1 MAHGLLSAL
10 PGLQRPRY
18 SKNRSNGLA
27 FTADACPA
35 QTEGVDDVTPPS
47 LKEPDILMFRW
58 LSRPW
63 P

>member
-1 MAHGLLSAL
+1 MGFCRHCRVFNG
-10 PGLQRPRY
+10 PVTVKIG
-18 SKNRSNGLA
+18 SNGLA
-27 FTADACPA
+27 FTADTCPA